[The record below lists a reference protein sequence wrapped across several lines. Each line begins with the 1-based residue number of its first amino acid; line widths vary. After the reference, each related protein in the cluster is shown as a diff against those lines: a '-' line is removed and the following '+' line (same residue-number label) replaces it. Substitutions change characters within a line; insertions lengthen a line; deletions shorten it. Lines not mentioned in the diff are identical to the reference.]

1 MVTSGPFDNWW
12 HAAYGLDVKIVSP
25 PHALLILGM
34 RGVSIGVL
42 FLILSAMN
50 RAAASAMNRAGAAAS
65 NGAAATAGPEAGSSF
80 RSLRRLL
87 LYLGGLTVGGQMF
100 FLLEYTWDVE
110 LHTASAYIAMA
121 IAVPVV
127 LAMISQAS
135 RYKWAAT
142 SIASIYMLICMAE
155 LLILPLFPAT
165 PKLGPVYYPV
175 THMVPVKF
183 PILMVA
189 PAFALDL
196 LWQRTRSWK
205 LWQTALVSGAVFLAA
220 LLLVEWPFASFLMT
234 KAAENR
240 FFGSIYFDYGSTA
253 DSYDRLR
260 RFVPS
265 GGAVELSFGLLRAGL
280 YAAVS
285 AWLGLCF
292 GRWMRTVQ
300 R

>member
-1 MVTSGPFDNWW
+1 M
-12 HAAYGLDVKIVSP
+12 
-25 PHALLILGM
+25 
-34 RGVSIGVL
+34 
-42 FLILSAMN
+42 
-50 RAAASAMNRAGAAAS
+50 
-65 NGAAATAGPEAGSSF
+65 
-80 RSLRRLL
+80 L

-100 FLLEYTWDVE
+100 FLLEYTWDIE

-121 IAVPVV
+121 IAIPVV

-142 SIASIYMLICMAE
+142 SAASIYMLISIAE

-183 PILMVA
+183 PILLVA

-205 LWQTALVSGAVFLAA
+205 LWHTALVSGAVFLAV
-220 LLLVEWPFASFLMT
+220 LLVVEWPFASFLMT

-240 FFGSIYFDYGSTA
+240 FFGSIYFDYGTTA

-260 RFVPS
+260 HFLPS
-265 GGAVELSFGLLRAGL
+265 GGAGELAGGLLRATV
-280 YAAVS
+280 YAAAS
-285 AWLGLCF
+285 AWLGLRF